1 MKKRPKKIILSWLL
15 ALSLLLSLL
24 PSAALAAD
32 TVDSG
37 ACGSGLTWTLDE
49 DGVLTVS
56 GTGEMDDYGTDDTPW
71 YARHRE
77 ITAVVIGDGVTGI
90 GTYAFYNCTALTDVT
105 ISASVTSIGEYAF
118 ADCAA
123 LTNITLPNS
132 VMVIG
137 DYAFL
142 NCVCLTEIDLPDSV
156 TDLGD
161 QAFRSCTALTSVSL
175 SCDIPDYAFYGCTAL
190 TEASLGEG
198 VTDIGE
204 YAFCGCTA
212 LMNIILPDSVV
223 NIEAYAFYNCT
234 SLVLVSFGTGISW
247 IKDYAFSVS
256 NPDGVAVN
264 NYDVKYVYY
273 ALSYDEWNEDGRMKF
288 GDGNVVLYA
297 GATTTYYYGQTHTH
311 SYSEQPV
318 FTLSDDGTSVT
329 AVFTCDMGDSV
340 QTVTGA
346 VDSAEVLSAPS
357 CTDDGETKYTV
368 SCTFQGKKYSDTITQ
383 SVSAAGH
390 SYEQEFSWGADYTS
404 CTVELTCS
412 VCGDV
417 SGTQACT
424 VRRSV
429 TAATCTQN
437 GQILYTARCTYGG
450 ATYTDTRT
458 VDIEKIGHT
467 YGEPTYIWEDD
478 RSAACAVFTC
488 SVCGESETVNGTV
501 TAETTEATE
510 TEDGKTVYTAV
521 FSFEDAT
528 YTDTRTVV
536 LSATGET
543 HTHTYGDPVFTW
555 ASDYSSATAA
565 FTCSVCGETKTV
577 DCAVTTSVQ
586 EAKCT
591 SDGAI
596 VYIGTA
602 ELDGEPYTDLRVVSL
617 RTLGHDYT
625 SAITLQPTRYT
636 TGVRTYTCTRCGDVY
651 TEEISVRTD
660 ATFLFDDVQNE
671 SSYYYQAVYWG
682 YDLGVTTGTSATLF
696 SPSKGCTRAQFV
708 TFLYRMAAA
717 TGADTSVSNAGST
730 AFVDISSGAS
740 YYDAVLW
747 AAEIGVTTGT
757 SSTTFSPSRTITR
770 REAVAMLYRYECA
783 VNGEP
788 TDSAYNLFY
797 DVKTNDYAYAAIL
810 WAIGRGITTGTSST
824 TFSPGDTCTRA
835 MMISFLYRYTTSGT

>member
-1 MKKRPKKIILSWLL
+1 M
-15 ALSLLLSLL
+15 
-24 PSAALAAD
+24 
-32 TVDSG
+32 
-37 ACGSGLTWTLDE
+37 
-49 DGVLTVS
+49 
-56 GTGEMDDYGTDDTPW
+56 
-71 YARHRE
+71 
-77 ITAVVIGDGVTGI
+77 
-90 GTYAFYNCTALTDVT
+90 
-105 ISASVTSIGEYAF
+105 TSIGASAF
-118 ADCAA
+118 RGCAA
-123 LTNITLPNS
+123 LTNIA
-132 VMVIG
+132 I
-137 DYAFL
+137 
-142 NCVCLTEIDLPDSV
+142 PDGV
-156 TDLGD
+156 
-161 QAFRSCTALTSVSL
+161 TSVGN
-175 SCDIPDYAFYGCTAL
+175 YAFYGCSGL
-190 TEASLGEG
+190 I
-198 VTDIGE
+198 V
-204 YAFCGCTA
+204 
-212 LMNIILPDSVV
+212 
-223 NIEAYAFYNCT
+223 
-234 SLVLVSFGTGISW
+234 VSFGSGLNSIGN
-247 IKDYAFSVS
+247 YAFGSCGS
-256 NPDGVAVN
+256 
-264 NYDVKYVYY
+264 VKYIY
-273 ALSYDEWNEDGRMKF
+273 
-288 GDGNVVLYA
+288 YA
-297 GATTTYYYGQTHTH
+297 GAQTQWDALAKNSGNTAITGNTVTIYYESAAHVHAYG
-311 SYSEQPV
+311 EPV
-318 FTLSDDGTSVT
+318 FTVAEDGESVI
-329 AVFTCDMGDSV
+329 AAFTCDMGDDV
-340 QTVTGA
+340 QTVNGT
-346 VDSAEVLSAPS
+346 VDNSALLSQAT
-357 CTDDGETKYTV
+357 CTVDGEMEYTAT
-368 SCTFQGKKYSDTITQ
+368 CIFQEQNYTYTFNKAIPAT
-383 SVSAAGH
+383 GH
-390 SYEQEFSWGADYTS
+390 SYEARFTWGNNYTECTAQLVCATCENVADTQ
-404 CTVELTCS
+404 TCLIS
-412 VCGDV
+412 SKTG
-417 SGTQACT
+417 
-424 VRRSV
+424 
-429 TAATCTQN
+429 TAATCTEE
-437 GQILYTARCTYGG
+437 GQKSYTATCTLSGE
-450 ATYTDTRT
+450 TYTDTQTIVLTASGHTYSQPVFTWAEDYSACTAAATCTVCKEVEETDCAVTVSVTEAECAVDGQVSYTASCDIGGQIYSDERT
-458 VDIEKIGHT
+458 VTISAIGHT
-467 YGEPTYIWEDD
+467 YG
-478 RSAACAVFTC
+478 
-488 SVCGESETVNGTV
+488 G
-501 TAETTEATE
+501 
-510 TEDGKTVYTAV
+510 
-521 FSFEDAT
+521 
-528 YTDTRTVV
+528 
-536 LSATGET
+536 
-543 HTHTYGDPVFTW
+543 PVFTW